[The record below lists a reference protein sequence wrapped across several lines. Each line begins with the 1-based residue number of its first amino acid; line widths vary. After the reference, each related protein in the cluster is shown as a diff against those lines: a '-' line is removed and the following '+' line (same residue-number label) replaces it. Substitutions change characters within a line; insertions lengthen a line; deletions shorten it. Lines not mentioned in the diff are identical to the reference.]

1 MESLVREKNTSD
13 ENLRFGILFMLLI
26 LIKLFTL
33 TSIPETQLRE
43 QPLPSA
49 PCLPVAIAP
58 GTNPGTEPGANQES
72 RRSGPWGG
80 QPASWRSYVKKGPT
94 RSGIKNW
101 TMNFDMK
108 ESSAHIGGDDDCFPS
123 ARIFGAACHAR
134 AHPLLAIAR
143 ARRSPEQPNRG
154 IIL

>member
-58 GTNPGTEPGANQES
+58 GTNPGTEPGAESGKPAVWTLGGTTGLLEIVCQEGTDQIGNQELDDEFRHERELS
-72 RRSGPWGG
+72 SY
-80 QPASWRSYVKKGPT
+80 WR
-94 RSGIKNW
+94 
-101 TMNFDMK
+101 
-108 ESSAHIGGDDDCFPS
+108 
-123 ARIFGAACHAR
+123 
-134 AHPLLAIAR
+134 
-143 ARRSPEQPNRG
+143 
-154 IIL
+154 